1 MPSRSF
7 KTVSFG
13 FSTDADDAFM
23 AYALHEGKVRIAGVQ
38 PRFRFADIEQLN
50 EAVLRDRLDV
60 SSISAALYPLVAK
73 RYRILS
79 VGASVGRGYGPVVVS
94 RVPWTLEQL
103 VGRRIAIP
111 GEWTTSH
118 LLLRCYQPD
127 AQVEV
132 IPAAKLLTAVAR
144 GVADAGIVIHEGQLT
159 YQRFG
164 LHLVEDLGRR
174 WLDETGLPLPL
185 GLMVAHERLG
195 RPLARSIADGIVR
208 GIRYTQ
214 RTWPAA
220 LSFLLP
226 YAHGA
231 DVKTL
236 EEFLRR
242 YVNDDTL
249 ALPKDVKEAL
259 AVLYRRGVTA
269 RWIKSAP
276 TIEVLT
282 PSAGKPLPRPA
293 VATVRRKPVAPRPA
307 SSHRKQTAPRPKR
320 KP

>member
-1 MPSRSF
+1 MSSRVS

-23 AYALHEGKVRIAGVQ
+23 AYALHEGKVRIAGVR

-50 EAVLRDRLDV
+50 EAVLCDRLDV

-103 VGRRIAIP
+103 AGRRIAIP
-111 GEWTTSH
+111 GNWTTSH
-118 LLLRCYQPD
+118 LLLRCYQPSV
-127 AQVEV
+127 QVEV
-132 IPAAKLLTAVAR
+132 VPAAKLLMVVTR
-144 GVADAGIVIHEGQLT
+144 GVVDAGVVIHEGQLT

-164 LHLVEDLGRR
+164 LRLVEDLGRC

-208 GIRYTQ
+208 SIRYTQ

-220 LSFLLP
+220 LPFLLP

-236 EEFLRR
+236 EEFLER

-259 AVLYRRGVTA
+259 AMLYRRGVAA
-269 RWIKSAP
+269 RWIKSVP

-282 PSAGKPLPRPA
+282 PSAGKPASPTAALTRRQAFVSCPSAP
-293 VATVRRKPVAPRPA
+293 RRKRTA
-307 SSHRKQTAPRPKR
+307 SRPKR
-320 KP
+320 KS